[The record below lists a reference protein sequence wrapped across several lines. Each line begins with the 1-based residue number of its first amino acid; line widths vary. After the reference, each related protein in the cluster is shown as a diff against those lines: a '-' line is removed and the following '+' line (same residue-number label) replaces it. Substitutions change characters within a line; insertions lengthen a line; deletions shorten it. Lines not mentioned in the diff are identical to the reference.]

1 MGRCFALLPERI
13 PKASRRSANG
23 NEVVSLL
30 FWNIFYTDCH
40 RSAERFVLLWIFVIR
55 ILC

>member
-23 NEVVSLL
+23 NEAVSLI
-30 FWNIFYTDCH
+30 FWNIFYTYGH